1 MSSLLQHAQILRER
15 KRHQEAIAALHQH
28 LAGDPD
34 DFKGH
39 FELALTRL
47 SEGEDHR
54 AALMDVERAIALSP
68 ESAISHAL
76 RSAILNRLDRHQ
88 EAILGADDALGLD
101 PEMPFAWFCRGNAL
115 LEQRKLPEAED
126 AARKAL
132 SLDPDDSA
140 ASNLLATVLRLRG
153 KLDEAEVEVERH
165 LARDPENAW
174 TFATSGWTAL
184 HQGNR
189 KKAEDLFR
197 EALRLDASLEPARLG
212 LRESF
217 KARSFLYRIYLR
229 WVFFLQRY
237 SEKSQ
242 WGIFI
247 GIYLAYRF
255 GRAAL
260 AAIHPLAAVPL
271 VLAYLLF
278 CFGGWL
284 ASGIGHFLMLTDP
297 LARLTLK
304 PEEKRD
310 GVLVGGL
317 FFVGLLLL
325 VAGVTVLPTAC
336 ALLGALMM
344 GAAVPGSLVFGNP
357 SMKGR
362 VVFGL
367 ITSAVLVCGGWVFYH
382 TISKLPGEKLLDHT
396 AGPPF
401 SMALIAVMLTT
412 WIGSVGALRHATPK

>member
-1 MSSLLQHAQILRER
+1 MSPLVQHAQLLRER
-15 KRHQEAIAALHQH
+15 NRHREAIAALHQH
-28 LAGDPD
+28 LAADPD

-54 AALMDVERAIALSP
+54 AALADVERAISLSP
-68 ESAISHAL
+68 ESSIAHAL
-76 RSAILNRLDRHQ
+76 RSAILSRLDRHAD
-88 EAILGADDALGLD
+88 AIQSADDALAID
-101 PEMPFAWFCRGNAL
+101 PEMSFAWFCRGNAL
-115 LEQRKLPEAED
+115 LGQRKLPEAED

-132 SLDPDDSA
+132 SLDPDDSS

-153 KLDEAEVEVERH
+153 KLDDAAVEIERH

-174 TFATSGWTAL
+174 TFSTSGWTAL

-189 KKAEDLFR
+189 KKAEELFR
-197 EALRLDASLEPARLG
+197 EALRLDASLEHARLG

-247 GIYLAYRF
+247 GIYIAYRF
-255 GRAAL
+255 GRALL
-260 AAIHPLAAVPL
+260 ASIHPLAAVPL
-271 VLAYLLF
+271 IVAYLLF

-297 LARLTLK
+297 MARLTLNA
-304 PEEKRD
+304 EEKRD
-310 GVLVGGL
+310 GLLVGGL
-317 FFVGLLLL
+317 FFSGLLMLI
-325 VAGVTVLPTAC
+325 AGVTFLPLSYAF
-336 ALLGALMM
+336 LGGLMM
-344 GAAVPGSLVFGNP
+344 GAAIPGSLVFDNP
-357 SMKGR
+357 STKGR
-362 VVFGL
+362 VLFGL
-367 ITSAVLVCGGWVFYH
+367 ITGGVLLCAVLVFYH
-382 TISKLPGEKLLDHT
+382 TVIHP
-396 AGPPF
+396 AGGNVFEGPAGLPF
-401 SMALIAVMLTT
+401 SLAMIAVMLTT
-412 WIGSVGALRHATPK
+412 WIGGIHSLRHATPK